1 MDFLIQIDK
10 QILLFI
16 NSLQNRFLDP
26 LVLGI
31 NWATEGGLLWL
42 ILCFFIFLFDKK
54 EKKRKIILI
63 LITLLLNSWLVNVP
77 IKFVLFCR
85 TRPFETIE
93 GLRVIGK
100 VWENCS
106 FPSGHVAASVA
117 ALLIIAYLFKL
128 RKNWFIL
135 SSILFI
141 LFLSF
146 ARIYVGMHYPTDVL
160 AGLIIG
166 LISVILV
173 IWLDKQ
179 VKFS

>member
-1 MDFLIQIDK
+1 MDFLIQLDT

-16 NSLQNRFLDP
+16 NQLQNRFLDH

-31 NWATEGGLLWL
+31 NWITEGGLLWL
-42 ILCFFIFLFDKK
+42 LFCFFIFLLDKK

-63 LITLLLNSWLVNVP
+63 LITLLLSSWLVNVP
-77 IKFVLFCR
+77 MKAFFFR
-85 TRPFETIE
+85 TRPFEAIE
-93 GLRVIGK
+93 GLRVLGK
-100 VWENCS
+100 TWENSS

-117 ALLIIAYLFKL
+117 ALLIIAYLFKI
-128 RKNWFIL
+128 RQKWFIF

-146 ARIYVGMHYPTDVL
+146 ARIYVGMHYLSDVL
-160 AGLIIG
+160 AAIPIG
-166 LISVILV
+166 MISAALV

-179 VKFS
+179 IRFS